1 MYKLV
6 FDDKAI
12 EQLEK
17 FPKLVR
23 KRVFNK
29 LQSTK
34 GNPRRFFERLEGRPE
49 YKLRVGDYRVIA
61 DIIDEKIM
69 ILVLYVGHRKKIYKI
84 ESFD

>member
-6 FDDKAI
+6 FDTKAI

-23 KRVFNK
+23 KRIFNK
-29 LQSTK
+29 LQTTK
-34 GNPRRFFERLEGRPE
+34 ENPRRFFEGLEGRPE

-61 DIIDEKIM
+61 DILDEKIM
-69 ILVLYVGHRKKIYKI
+69 ILVLYVDHRKRVYKRT
-84 ESFD
+84 